1 METKTRPASS
11 KQLGYIRRLQEQMG
25 LSPDGGPQ
33 GMNSLEASQMIGQLL
48 EQRQSTEEF
57 VSADTLPASNI
68 NQARLGMAMKE
79 CFRLWRGNRHDILEQ
94 RRKPFIKNVVATYN
108 LFTEI
113 AEILKGKRQLEPAR
127 KIEETWAEHGSENSA
142 QEGAVVG

>member
-1 METKTRPASS
+1 MDTKTRPASS

-48 EQRQSTEEF
+48 EQRQTTGEF
-57 VSADTLPASNI
+57 VSADTLPANNI

-79 CFRLWRGNRHDILEQ
+79 CFRLWKSWGRNLHGDSHR
-94 RRKPFIKNVVATYN
+94 PFIKEVVATYN

-113 AEILKGKRQLEPAR
+113 AEIMEGKRQLEPA
-127 KIEETWAEHGSENSA
+127 KETGWASHERDVDEP
-142 QEGAVVG
+142 AVEAELVY

>member
-25 LSPDGGPQ
+25 LSPDGGPT

-48 EQRQSTEEF
+48 EQRQNTGEF

-79 CFRLWRGNRHDILEQ
+79 CFRLWKSWGRNLHGDSHR
-94 RRKPFIKNVVATYN
+94 PFIKEVVATYN

-113 AEILKGKRQLEPAR
+113 AEIMEGKRELEPAS
-127 KIEETWAEHGSENSA
+127 KTVWASADHGSAELA
-142 QEGAVVG
+142 EEGAVVG